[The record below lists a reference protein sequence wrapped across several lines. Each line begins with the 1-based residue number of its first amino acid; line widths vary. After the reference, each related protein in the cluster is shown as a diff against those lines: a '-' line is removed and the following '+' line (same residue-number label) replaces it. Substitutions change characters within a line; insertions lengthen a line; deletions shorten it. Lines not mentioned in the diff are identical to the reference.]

1 MAENAASGFRNTRLV
16 LIAVVLAIIFI
27 VLLNLQRFLET
38 QHRQANQVNVVLVKT
53 DLTAGTV
60 LNGTN
65 VEAVAI
71 DREVAQRA
79 SGLYLFKDVVMG
91 VTKVHRPVAMN
102 DLLRVGDMYQRM
114 AAEHAL
120 AKLMKDNR
128 QAISFPVDSREPSAF
143 VVPGSRVDLWGPVYI
158 PGQTARTQLII
169 ENLEVLSVDGQT
181 DPEQVRRNFRSVEVH
196 VPSELVSKLKEV
208 QRRLGG
214 PMSLSIR
221 APGNMI
227 MKYPYDRT
235 HPEQGGTIAK
245 PVSDSLARPFA
256 GERARRFDEDETPFD
271 Q

>member
-1 MAENAASGFRNTRLV
+1 
-16 LIAVVLAIIFI
+16 
-27 VLLNLQRFLET
+27 
-38 QHRQANQVNVVLVKT
+38 QVNVVLVKT
-53 DLTAGTV
+53 DLAAGTV

-71 DREVAQRA
+71 PREVADRA
-79 SGLYLFKDVVMG
+79 LGLYLFEEVTMG
-91 VTKVHRPVAMN
+91 VTKVYRTVAMN
-102 DLLRVGDMYQRM
+102 DLLRGRDMEQRV
-114 AAEHAL
+114 AVEHVL

-196 VPSELVSKLKEV
+196 VPTELVSKLKEV

-214 PMSLSIR
+214 PLSLSVR
-221 APGNMI
+221 APNNMI

-235 HPEQGGTIAK
+235 HPELGGTIAK
-245 PVSDSLARPFA
+245 PVADSLARPFA
-256 GERARRFDEDETPFD
+256 GERARRFDEDESAFD